1 MSVLCQSRL
10 KVITAVDGNQ
20 AIKRAIHEQPHCIVL
35 DVILPKR
42 NGFEVCRELKTR
54 EESKHIPIILL
65 TAINNTQ
72 LGQTWDLRTGADVYM
87 TKPVDM
93 NQLVANVRHFV

>member
-1 MSVLCQSRL
+1 
-10 KVITAVDGNQ
+10 
-20 AIKRAIHEQPHCIVL
+20 VL